1 MKCSESKK
9 LILDYLYSKMSLEDR
24 SRFER
29 HLHICGN
36 CRQITEGF
44 KRTRYLVNQPVEKE
58 FPLKLESEILAEA
71 RSLSPHPAP
80 YRKNLVDFLKSLF
93 SLPRLVGLG
102 FATALALAIY
112 FCNIHNFPLSR
123 KFRGRSANAP
133 HSIPLKPKSQITTKQ
148 PVMAQSSPAPQKKST
163 RKLVKQT
170 VAPNTT
176 LNKPQASKATKQP
189 VMAQSSPD
197 PRKKSIRNPNKQTV
211 VLNSIPA
218 EPEAKK
224 TVKQPVMAKS
234 SSQKLTQKVPFASKT
249 KSAKF
254 SKANLTSSSNQ
265 QTAVATQPP
274 KIRSDI
280 SALMNAAVNGH
291 NQTIQ
296 TLLDDGIGVN
306 AKTRDGKTALMY
318 AVLSDHIDSLQV
330 LLDRGADI
338 NAKDNNGV
346 TALIYAVADNNTNIV
361 QTLLDKGANV
371 NVKNNNGATALF
383 YAAEGNL
390 ANIVRLLLDKG
401 ADINAKD
408 NNGVTA
414 LIYAVADNNT
424 NIVQTLLDS
433 GADVNIKN
441 NNGITALF
449 YAAESGH
456 VNILQTLL
464 TNGADGNVTSNDG
477 ATALSYAA
485 ENGKVNIVRILLDNG
500 VGVNAKTNNGKTP
513 LIRAAIKGHYTTVK
527 KLLDKGADIDMKDND
542 GATALMYAV
551 KEGNRNIM
559 KMLLDKGADMDTKDN
574 DGATALIYAA
584 EGGNSPI
591 MKMLLDK
598 GVDVNATNNDGLT
611 ALMYAAKEGN
621 GNIVKMLLDNSAN
634 INAKTNDGM
643 TALTLTVIAGHYPI
657 VYTLLDR
664 GANINAKDNYGATAL
679 FYAAKSGNTNIVK
692 TLLDKDAD
700 ANVKDNSGMTA
711 LMWAENNDRKGTMR
725 ILLSKSDTRKS
736 QVSSYFAPDTSIAT
750 EKPAEKWAVII
761 GISSYKDYR
770 IPSLQYASSD
780 AQEFYDWIVAPSG
793 GKYDPSKVKLLLN
806 KDATGKNIREAL
818 FSWLKQA
825 IKEDLVTIYFAG
837 HGSPESPNFSDNLYL
852 LPFDTEYDK
861 VASTGFPMW
870 DIETALRRHI
880 KAERV
885 VIIADACHAGGI
897 GKPFNVAL
905 RSPVGIS
912 GNSISTGLK
921 DLSEIGNGIC
931 IISASDHR
939 QYSQESKKWG
949 GGHGVFTYY
958 LLKALNGEADRNMDK
973 RIVLSEL
980 IPFLSRQIRRATKN
994 SQTPIV
1000 AGKFDSTLSIGK

>member
-1 MKCSESKK
+1 
-9 LILDYLYSKMSLEDR
+9 MSLEDR

-29 HLHICGN
+29 HLHICGS

-44 KRTRYLVNQPVEKE
+44 KRTRYLVNQSGEKE

-71 RSLSPHPAP
+71 RSLSPHSAP
-80 YRKNLVDFLKSLF
+80 CRKKLVDYLKSLF
-93 SLPRLVGLG
+93 SLPRFVGLG

-112 FCNIHNFPLSR
+112 FCNIHNFLLPGTFMV
-123 KFRGRSANAP
+123 KKADVP
-133 HSIPLKPKSQITTKQ
+133 YSIPLKPEDQIATKQ
-148 PVMAQSSPAPQKKST
+148 SVLAQSSPALQKKST
-163 RKLVKQT
+163 RKLAKQT
-170 VAPNTT
+170 AALSTA
-176 LNKPQASKATKQP
+176 LLKPQAPKATKQP
-189 VMAQSSPD
+189 VLAQSSPG
-197 PRKKSIRNPNKQTV
+197 PRKASIRNPDKRTV
-211 VLNSIPA
+211 ILNSIPA

-234 SSQKLTQKVPFASKT
+234 TSQKSTKKVASVT
-249 KSAKF
+249 KPESAKF
-254 SKANLTSSSNQ
+254 SKANLTSSSDQ
-265 QTAVATQPP
+265 QIAVATQPP

-330 LLDRGADI
+330 LLNRGADI

-361 QTLLDKGANV
+361 QTLLDKGADV

-390 ANIVRLLLDKG
+390 ANIVRLLLDQG
-401 ADINAKD
+401 ADIDAKD

-424 NIVQTLLDS
+424 NIVQTLLDR

-464 TNGADGNVTSNDG
+464 TNGADGNVTSNNG

-485 ENGKVNIVRILLDNG
+485 ENGKVSIVRILLDNG

-527 KLLDKGADIDMKDND
+527 KLLDKGADIDIKDND
-542 GATALMYAV
+542 GATTLMYAV
-551 KEGNRNIM
+551 KAGNSNIM
-559 KMLLDKGADMDTKDN
+559 KMLLDKGADI
-574 DGATALIYAA
+574 TALIYAA
-584 EGGNSPI
+584 EGGNSYI

-598 GVDVNATNNDGLT
+598 GVDVNTTNNEGLT

-621 GNIVKMLLDNSAN
+621 GNIVKMLLDNNAN

-643 TALTLTVIAGHYPI
+643 TALTLTVIAGHYRI
-657 VYTLLDR
+657 VHTLLDR
-664 GANINAKDNYGATAL
+664 GADINAKDNYGATAL

-700 ANVKDNSGMTA
+700 VNIKDNSGMTA
-711 LMWAENNDRKGTMR
+711 LMWAENNDRNGTRM
-725 ILLSKSDTRKS
+725 LLSKSDNRKS
-736 QVSSYFAPDTSIAT
+736 QVSSYFVPDTSIAA
-750 EKPAEKWAVII
+750 EAPVEKWAVII

-780 AQEFYDWIVAPSG
+780 AQEFYDWIVAPGG

-806 KDATGKNIREAL
+806 KEATGRNIREAL

-837 HGSPESPNFSDNLYL
+837 HGSPESPNLPDNLYL

-905 RSPVGIS
+905 RSPVSIT

-921 DLSEIGNGIC
+921 DLSEIGSGIC
-931 IISASDHR
+931 IISASDNR

-1000 AGKFDSTLSIGK
+1000 SGKFDSTLSIGK